1 MKPTNYKDKIKT
13 REEIIQIAEKARRE
27 GKTVV
32 TINGS
37 FDLLHAGHLDILE
50 EAAKQGDILIVGL
63 NSDKSVKSYKGE
75 SRPIIPE
82 QHRARMLAALGFIGY
97 VTLFDEKESLNFV
110 ESIKPNVHVNGS
122 DYGENCIEAPI
133 VKKYGGKMHMVEH
146 RTPISTSKI
155 IDKIKNNL

>member
-1 MKPTNYKDKIKT
+1 MKPLDYKSKIKT
-13 REEIIQIAEKARRE
+13 REEITQIAEKARAE
-27 GKTVV
+27 GKSIV

-82 QHRARMLAALGFIGY
+82 EHRARVLASLYFVDY
-97 VTLFDEKESLNFV
+97 LTLFDEKESLAFV
-110 ESIKPNVHVNGS
+110 ESVKPTIHVNGG
-122 DYGENCIEAPI
+122 DYGHDCIEAQTVKKHGGKIHI
-133 VKKYGGKMHMVEH
+133 VKHKTV
-146 RTPISTSKI
+146 ISTSKI
-155 IDKIKNNL
+155 INKIKHI

>member
-13 REEIIQIAEKARRE
+13 REEIIQIVEQLRKE
-27 GKTVV
+27 GKKIA

-75 SRPIIPE
+75 NRPIISE
-82 QHRARMLAALGFIGY
+82 EHRARMLANLHLVDYI
-97 VTLFDEKESLNFV
+97 TLFDEKQSLAFV
-110 ESIKPNVHVNGS
+110 ESFLS
-122 DYGENCIEAPI
+122 
-133 VKKYGGKMHMVEH
+133 
-146 RTPISTSKI
+146 S
-155 IDKIKNNL
+155 NL